1 MVAVLR
7 LLATMRLS
15 RFGARNDRLSRGIY
29 SYTPCLLT
37 CQGPTGTGAGALD
50 RTANLKRDVDHPQA

>member
-15 RFGARNDRLSRGIY
+15 RFGARNDCLSRGIY
-29 SYTPCLLT
+29 SYTPCLMA
-37 CQGPTGTGAGALD
+37 CQGPQVVVQERPAEPPT
-50 RTANLKRDVDHPQA
+50 

>member
-15 RFGARNDRLSRGIY
+15 RFGARNERLSRGIY
-29 SYTPCLLT
+29 SYTPCLMA
-37 CQGPTGTGAGALD
+37 CQDLQVVVQERSTEPPT
-50 RTANLKRDVDHPQA
+50 